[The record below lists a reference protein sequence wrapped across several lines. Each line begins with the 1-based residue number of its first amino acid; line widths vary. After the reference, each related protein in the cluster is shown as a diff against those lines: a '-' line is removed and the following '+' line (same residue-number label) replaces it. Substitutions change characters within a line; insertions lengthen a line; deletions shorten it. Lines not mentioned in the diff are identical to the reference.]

1 MHHYLVG
8 TRDYDETKI
17 SKINSLQMLHV
28 TVFKFYFDNK
38 KMKGSNLFY
47 IIMKLKYITYNNMQ
61 VV

>member
-38 KMKGSNLFY
+38 KNERL
-47 IIMKLKYITYNNMQ
+47 KLVLHNYETEIYHL
-61 VV
+61 